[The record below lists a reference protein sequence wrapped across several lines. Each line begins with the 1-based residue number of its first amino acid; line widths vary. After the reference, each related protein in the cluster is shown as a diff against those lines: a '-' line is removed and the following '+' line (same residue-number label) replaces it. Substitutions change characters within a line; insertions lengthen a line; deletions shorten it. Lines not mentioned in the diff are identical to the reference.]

1 MLVGEV
7 NTVTGSYGPVDEGDL
22 PGPIFNT
29 AGVTGTTPI
38 NTPVGPVTD
47 THSVPVT
54 IDPSLDINKTG
65 TAGPVTI
72 GDTVYYTITV
82 ENTGNVTLTNVT
94 VRDAK
99 LGLVQNVG
107 TLVVGEVATVT
118 GSYGPVDEG
127 DLPGPIFNTAG
138 VTATTPFGPPPSPVT
153 DTHTVNITPPAQFV
167 EGVVYYDVDGDGVC
181 DAEELA
187 CFEFVIE
194 SGNFPTLEAAFLAKY
209 EDYKGKASTHGRWR
223 SASRK
228 PLLPSICVDAACSGA
243 PLGVSGVR
251 GRVVP
256 WMPAD
261 SGVAELRGELGI
273 TREVA

>member
-1 MLVGEV
+1 VENTGNVTLTNVTVSDAKLGLNQNVGTLLVGEV
-7 NTVTGSYGPVDEGDL
+7 NTVTGSYGPVDEGDLPGPIFNTAGVTGTTPIDTPVGPVTDTHSVPVTIDPSLDINKTGTAGPVTIGDMVFYTITVENTGNVTLTNVTVRDANLGVVQNVGTLLVGEVVTLTGSYGPVDEGDL

-72 GDTVYYTITV
+72 GDMVYYTITV

-107 TLVVGEVATVT
+107 TLWWVR
-118 GSYGPVDEG
+118 
-127 DLPGPIFNTAG
+127 
-138 VTATTPFGPPPSPVT
+138 
-153 DTHTVNITPPAQFV
+153 
-167 EGVVYYDVDGDGVC
+167 
-181 DAEELA
+181 
-187 CFEFVIE
+187 
-194 SGNFPTLEAAFLAKY
+194 
-209 EDYKGKASTHGRWR
+209 STR
-223 SASRK
+223 
-228 PLLPSICVDAACSGA
+228 
-243 PLGVSGVR
+243 
-251 GRVVP
+251 
-256 WMPAD
+256 
-261 SGVAELRGELGI
+261 
-273 TREVA
+273 